1 MIESPYPELS
11 TKMYDVFKDFVN
23 NQPVNHGD
31 LYNTLIMF
39 VGGIV
44 RITYNKGVAPFTKEQ
59 KSKLAL
65 GLKQYFDELIDIA
78 LYEDKIVH

>member
-11 TKMYDVFKDFVN
+11 TKMYDVFKEFVN

-44 RITYNKGVAPFTKEQ
+44 RITYNKGVPAFTEEQ

-78 LYEDKIVH
+78 LHDDKIVH